1 MGVVWQSVIPFVMG
15 AGGDMKLRY
24 LLLLLAVLAC
34 TSIFIGVEDL
44 SPLDIFHLNK
54 EQAGTL
60 FDSRSPRLVSI
71 IIAGMSLSICGLIM
85 RQISRNKF
93 VSPTT
98 AGTMDWARLGIL
110 ISLMLFTSAS
120 PLVKMSI
127 AFVFALA
134 GNFLFMKILERIK
147 FNDAIFIPL
156 VGLMLGNIVS
166 SVATFI
172 AYKYDLIQ
180 NLSSWSQ
187 GDFSLVVKGRYELLY
202 LSIPLL
208 IIAYVYADKFTV
220 AGMGESFSVNLGLKY
235 KRVVNIGLI
244 IVSLIASLVILTVGM
259 LPFLGLII
267 PNMVSIYKGDNLRKR
282 LPHTA
287 LLGAVFVLFCDILGR
302 VIIFP
307 YEISIGLMVGV
318 IGAGIFLY
326 MLLRRKAY
334 ES

>member
-1 MGVVWQSVIPFVMG
+1 
-15 AGGDMKLRY
+15 MKLRY

-60 FDSRSPRLVSI
+60 FDSRLPRLVSI

-85 RQISRNKF
+85 QQISRNKF

-180 NLSSWSQ
+180 NLSSWLQ

-267 PNMVSIYKGDNLRKR
+267 PNMVSIYKGDNLRSS

-318 IGAGIFLY
+318 IGSGIFLY

>member
-1 MGVVWQSVIPFVMG
+1 
-15 AGGDMKLRY
+15 MKLRY
-24 LLLLLAVLAC
+24 LFILLIILAV
-34 TSIFIGVEDL
+34 TSVFIGVEDL
-44 SPLDIFHLNK
+44 SPLDLFDLSK
-54 EQAGTL
+54 QEASTL
-60 FDSRSPRLVSI
+60 FASRLPRLISI
-71 IIAGMSLSICGLIM
+71 VIAGLSMSICGLIM
-85 RQISRNKF
+85 QQISRNKF

-110 ISLMLFTSAS
+110 ISLLLFTSAS
-120 PLVKMSI
+120 PLMKMLV

-147 FNDAIFIPL
+147 FNDTIFIPL

-166 SVATFI
+166 SIATFI

-180 NLSSWSQ
+180 NVSSWLQ

-202 LSIPLL
+202 LSIPLV
-208 IIAYVYADKFTV
+208 IIAYVYADKFTL

-244 IVSLIASLVILTVGM
+244 IVSLITSLVILTVGM

-267 PNMVSIYKGDNLRKR
+267 PNIVSIYRGDNLKNS

-302 VIIFP
+302 IIIFP
-307 YEISIGLMVGV
+307 YEISIGLMVGI
-318 IGAGIFLY
+318 IGSGIFLFL
-326 MLLRRKAY
+326 LLRRKAY
-334 ES
+334 A

>member
-1 MGVVWQSVIPFVMG
+1 
-15 AGGDMKLRY
+15 MKLRY
-24 LLLLLAVLAC
+24 LFILLIILAV
-34 TSIFIGVEDL
+34 TSVFIGVEDL
-44 SPLDIFHLNK
+44 SPLDLFDLSK
-54 EQAGTL
+54 QEASTL
-60 FDSRSPRLVSI
+60 FASRLPRLISI
-71 IIAGMSLSICGLIM
+71 VIAGLSMSICGLIM
-85 RQISRNKF
+85 QQISRNKF

-110 ISLMLFTSAS
+110 ISVLLFTSAS
-120 PLVKMSI
+120 PLIKMLV

-147 FNDAIFIPL
+147 FNDTIFIPL

-166 SVATFI
+166 SIATFI

-180 NLSSWSQ
+180 NVSSWLQ

-202 LSIPLL
+202 LSIPLV
-208 IIAYVYADKFTV
+208 IIAYVYADKFTL

-244 IVSLIASLVILTVGM
+244 IVSLITSLVILTVGM

-267 PNMVSIYKGDNLRKR
+267 PNIVSIYRGDNLKSS

-302 VIIFP
+302 IIIFP
-307 YEISIGLMVGV
+307 YEISIGLMVGI
-318 IGAGIFLY
+318 IGSGIFLF

-334 ES
+334 A

>member
-1 MGVVWQSVIPFVMG
+1 
-15 AGGDMKLRY
+15 MKLRY
-24 LLLLLAVLAC
+24 LFILLIILAV
-34 TSIFIGVEDL
+34 TSVFIGVEDL
-44 SPLDIFHLNK
+44 SPLDLFDLSK
-54 EQAGTL
+54 QEASTL
-60 FDSRSPRLVSI
+60 FASRLPRLISI
-71 IIAGMSLSICGLIM
+71 VIAGLSMSICGLIM
-85 RQISRNKF
+85 QQISRNKF

-110 ISLMLFTSAS
+110 ISLLLFTSAS
-120 PLVKMSI
+120 PLIKMLV

-147 FNDAIFIPL
+147 FNDTIFIPL
-156 VGLMLGNIVS
+156 VGLMLENIVS
-166 SVATFI
+166 SIATFI

-180 NLSSWSQ
+180 NVSSWLQ

-202 LSIPLL
+202 LSIPLV
-208 IIAYVYADKFTV
+208 IIAYVYADKFTL

-244 IVSLIASLVILTVGM
+244 IVSLITSLVILTVGM

-267 PNMVSIYKGDNLRKR
+267 PNIVSIYRGDNLKSS
-282 LPHTA
+282 LPHTV

-302 VIIFP
+302 IIIFP
-307 YEISIGLMVGV
+307 YEISIGLMVGI
-318 IGAGIFLY
+318 IGSGIFLF

-334 ES
+334 A

>member
-1 MGVVWQSVIPFVMG
+1 
-15 AGGDMKLRY
+15 MKLRY

-54 EQAGTL
+54 EQASTL
-60 FDSRSPRLVSI
+60 FESRLPRLASI

-85 RQISRNKF
+85 QQISRNKF

-127 AFVFALA
+127 AFIFALA

-156 VGLMLGNIVS
+156 VGIMLGNIVS
-166 SVATFI
+166 SIATFI

-180 NLSSWSQ
+180 NLSSWLQ

-202 LSIPLL
+202 LSIPLV

-267 PNMVSIYKGDNLRKR
+267 PNMVSIYKGDNLRSS

-318 IGAGIFLY
+318 IGSGIFLY

>member
-1 MGVVWQSVIPFVMG
+1 
-15 AGGDMKLRY
+15 MKLRY
-24 LLLLLAVLAC
+24 LFILLIILAV
-34 TSIFIGVEDL
+34 TSVFIGVEDL
-44 SPLDIFHLNK
+44 SPLDLFDLSK
-54 EQAGTL
+54 QEASTL
-60 FDSRSPRLVSI
+60 FASRLPRLISI
-71 IIAGMSLSICGLIM
+71 IIAGLSMSICGLIM
-85 RQISRNKF
+85 QQISRNKF

-110 ISLMLFTSAS
+110 ISLLLFTSAS
-120 PLVKMSI
+120 PLMKMLV

-147 FNDAIFIPL
+147 FNDTIFIPL
-156 VGLMLGNIVS
+156 VGLMLGSIVS
-166 SVATFI
+166 SIATFI

-180 NLSSWSQ
+180 NVSSWLQ

-202 LSIPLL
+202 LSIPLV
-208 IIAYVYADKFTV
+208 IIAYIYADKFTV

-244 IVSLIASLVILTVGM
+244 IVSLVTSLVILTVGM

-267 PNMVSIYKGDNLRKR
+267 PNIVSIYRGDNLKSS

-302 VIIFP
+302 IIIFP
-307 YEISIGLMVGV
+307 YEISIGLMVGI
-318 IGAGIFLY
+318 IGSGIFLF

-334 ES
+334 A

>member
-1 MGVVWQSVIPFVMG
+1 
-15 AGGDMKLRY
+15 MKLRY
-24 LLLLLAVLAC
+24 LFILLIILAV
-34 TSIFIGVEDL
+34 TSVFIGVEDL
-44 SPLDIFHLNK
+44 SPLDLFDLSK
-54 EQAGTL
+54 QEASTL
-60 FDSRSPRLVSI
+60 FASRLPRLISI
-71 IIAGMSLSICGLIM
+71 VIAGLSMSICGLIM
-85 RQISRNKF
+85 QQISRNKF

-110 ISLMLFTSAS
+110 ISLLLFTSAS
-120 PLVKMSI
+120 PLMKMLV

-134 GNFLFMKILERIK
+134 GNFLFMKILEKIK
-147 FNDAIFIPL
+147 FNDTIFIPL

-166 SVATFI
+166 SIATFI

-180 NLSSWSQ
+180 NVSSWLQ

-202 LSIPLL
+202 LSIPLV
-208 IIAYVYADKFTV
+208 IIAYVYADKFTL

-244 IVSLIASLVILTVGM
+244 IVSLITSLVILTVGM

-267 PNMVSIYKGDNLRKR
+267 PNIVSIYRGDNLKNS

-302 VIIFP
+302 IIIFP
-307 YEISIGLMVGV
+307 YEISIGLMVGI
-318 IGAGIFLY
+318 IGSGIFLF

-334 ES
+334 A

>member
-1 MGVVWQSVIPFVMG
+1 
-15 AGGDMKLRY
+15 MKLRY

-60 FDSRSPRLVSI
+60 FDSRLPRLVSI

-85 RQISRNKF
+85 QQISRNKF

-120 PLVKMSI
+120 PLVKISI

-166 SVATFI
+166 SIATFI

-180 NLSSWSQ
+180 NLSSWLQ

-202 LSIPLL
+202 LSIPLV

-267 PNMVSIYKGDNLRKR
+267 PNMVSIYKGDNLRSS

-318 IGAGIFLY
+318 IGSGIFLY

>member
-1 MGVVWQSVIPFVMG
+1 
-15 AGGDMKLRY
+15 MKLRY
-24 LLLLLAVLAC
+24 LFILLIILAV
-34 TSIFIGVEDL
+34 TSVFIGVEDL
-44 SPLDIFHLNK
+44 SPLDLFDLSK
-54 EQAGTL
+54 QEASTL
-60 FDSRSPRLVSI
+60 FASRLPRLISI
-71 IIAGMSLSICGLIM
+71 IIAGLSMSICGLIM
-85 RQISRNKF
+85 QQITRNKF

-98 AGTMDWARLGIL
+98 AGTVDWARLGIL
-110 ISLMLFTSAS
+110 ISLLLFTSAS
-120 PLVKMSI
+120 PLIKMLI

-147 FNDAIFIPL
+147 FNDTIFIPL

-166 SVATFI
+166 SIATFI

-180 NLSSWSQ
+180 NVSSWLQ

-202 LSIPLL
+202 LSIPLV
-208 IIAYVYADKFTV
+208 IIAYLYADKFTV

-235 KRVVNIGLI
+235 KRVVNIGLM
-244 IVSLIASLVILTVGM
+244 IVSLITSLVILTVGM

-267 PNMVSIYKGDNLRKR
+267 PNIVSIYRGDNLKNS

-302 VIIFP
+302 IMIFP
-307 YEISIGLMVGV
+307 YEISIGLMVGI
-318 IGAGIFLY
+318 IGSGIFLF

-334 ES
+334 A

>member
-1 MGVVWQSVIPFVMG
+1 
-15 AGGDMKLRY
+15 MKLRY
-24 LLLLLAVLAC
+24 LFFLLIILAV
-34 TSIFIGVEDL
+34 TSVFIGVEDL
-44 SPLDIFHLNK
+44 SPLDLFDLSK
-54 EQAGTL
+54 EEASTL
-60 FDSRSPRLVSI
+60 FASRLPRLISI
-71 IIAGMSLSICGLIM
+71 LIAGMSMSICGLIM
-85 RQISRNKF
+85 QQITRNKF

-110 ISLMLFTSAS
+110 ISLLLFTSAS
-120 PLVKMSI
+120 PLMKMLI
-127 AFVFALA
+127 AFVFALV

-147 FNDAIFIPL
+147 FNDTIFIPL

-166 SVATFI
+166 SIATFI

-180 NLSSWSQ
+180 NVSSWLQ

-202 LSIPLL
+202 LSIPLV

-244 IVSLIASLVILTVGM
+244 IVSLITSLVILTVGM

-267 PNMVSIYKGDNLRKR
+267 PNIVSIYRGDNLKNS

-307 YEISIGLMVGV
+307 YEISIGLMVGI
-318 IGAGIFLY
+318 IGSGIFLF

-334 ES
+334 A

>member
-1 MGVVWQSVIPFVMG
+1 
-15 AGGDMKLRY
+15 MKLRY
-24 LLLLLAVLAC
+24 LFILLIILAV
-34 TSIFIGVEDL
+34 TSVFIGVEDL
-44 SPLDIFHLNK
+44 SPLDLFDLSK
-54 EQAGTL
+54 QEASTL
-60 FDSRSPRLVSI
+60 FASRLPRLISI
-71 IIAGMSLSICGLIM
+71 VIAGLSMSICGLIM
-85 RQISRNKF
+85 QQISRNKF

-110 ISLMLFTSAS
+110 ISLLLFTSAS
-120 PLVKMSI
+120 PLIKMLV

-147 FNDAIFIPL
+147 FNDTIFIPL

-166 SVATFI
+166 SIATFI

-180 NLSSWSQ
+180 NVSSWLQ

-202 LSIPLL
+202 LSIPLV
-208 IIAYVYADKFTV
+208 IIAYVYADKFTL

-244 IVSLIASLVILTVGM
+244 IVSLITSLVILTVGM
-259 LPFLGLII
+259 LLFLGLII
-267 PNMVSIYKGDNLRKR
+267 PNIVSIYRGDNLKSS
-282 LPHTA
+282 LPHTV

-302 VIIFP
+302 IIIFP
-307 YEISIGLMVGV
+307 YEISIGLMVGI
-318 IGAGIFLY
+318 IGSGIFLF

-334 ES
+334 A

>member
-1 MGVVWQSVIPFVMG
+1 
-15 AGGDMKLRY
+15 MKLRY
-24 LLLLLAVLAC
+24 LFILLIILAI
-34 TSIFIGVEDL
+34 TSVFIGVEDL
-44 SPLDIFHLNK
+44 SPLDLLDLSK
-54 EQAGTL
+54 QEASTL
-60 FDSRSPRLVSI
+60 FASRLPRLVSI
-71 IIAGMSLSICGLIM
+71 MIAGLSMSICGLIM
-85 RQISRNKF
+85 QQISRNKF

-110 ISLMLFTSAS
+110 ISLLLFTSAS
-120 PLVKMSI
+120 PLIKMLI

-147 FNDAIFIPL
+147 FNDTIFIPL

-166 SVATFI
+166 SIATFI

-180 NLSSWSQ
+180 NVSSWLQ

-202 LSIPLL
+202 LSIPLV
-208 IIAYVYADKFTV
+208 IIAYFYADKFTV

-235 KRVVNIGLI
+235 KRVVNIGLM
-244 IVSLIASLVILTVGM
+244 IVSLITSLVILTVGM

-267 PNMVSIYKGDNLRKR
+267 PNIVSMYRGDNLKNS

-302 VIIFP
+302 IIIFP
-307 YEISIGLMVGV
+307 YEISIGLMVGI
-318 IGAGIFLY
+318 IGSGIFLF

-334 ES
+334 A

>member
-1 MGVVWQSVIPFVMG
+1 
-15 AGGDMKLRY
+15 MKLRY

-60 FDSRSPRLVSI
+60 FDSRLPRLVSI

-85 RQISRNKF
+85 QQISRNKF

-127 AFVFALA
+127 AFVFALV

-166 SVATFI
+166 SIATFI

-180 NLSSWSQ
+180 NLSSWLQ

-202 LSIPLL
+202 LSIPLV

-267 PNMVSIYKGDNLRKR
+267 PNMVSIYKGDNLRSS

-318 IGAGIFLY
+318 IGSGIFLY

>member
-1 MGVVWQSVIPFVMG
+1 
-15 AGGDMKLRY
+15 MKLRY

-85 RQISRNKF
+85 QEISRNKF

-166 SVATFI
+166 SIATFI

-180 NLSSWSQ
+180 NLSSWAQ

-202 LSIPLL
+202 LSIPLV

-244 IVSLIASLVILTVGM
+244 IVSLIASLVILTVGI

-267 PNMVSIYKGDNLRKR
+267 PNMVSIYKGDNLRSD

-318 IGAGIFLY
+318 IGGGIFLY